1 MKKFF
6 TTAACLLVGT
16 AYNSASAQTEPLP
29 TLTDVPDDFSMV
41 HCPNEAATRAMLR
54 DYYVKDKDW
63 IDIPTFFK
71 GLEATGCKQLSGP
84 VEIVEVL
91 ERKSFRPGP
100 SGIHVAFR
108 SVGFSGNLKGDQI
121 FGIVHEDGNNRHPRN
136 ALDRWKQTHAPD
148 GVVTAIPAD
157 KRVYV
162 CPSSKAAM
170 NVVAAI
176 PPVRRKGMNQPLQIR
191 AKNAAIKAN
200 GCSWATGRFRVTAVH
215 NAVFISLGDE
225 VGEYWHALTATDERG
240 KSVGILHDSDIM

>member
-16 AYNSASAQTEPLP
+16 ACNSASAQTEPLP

-121 FGIVHEDGNNRHPRN
+121 FGIVHEDGNNQHPRN

-215 NAVFISLGDE
+215 TSVFISLGDE

>member
-16 AYNSASAQTEPLP
+16 ACNSASAQTEPLP

-215 NAVFISLGDE
+215 TSVFISLGDE

>member
-16 AYNSASAQTEPLP
+16 ACNSASAQTEPLP

-148 GVVTAIPAD
+148 GVVTAIPAN

-215 NAVFISLGDE
+215 TSVFISLGDE